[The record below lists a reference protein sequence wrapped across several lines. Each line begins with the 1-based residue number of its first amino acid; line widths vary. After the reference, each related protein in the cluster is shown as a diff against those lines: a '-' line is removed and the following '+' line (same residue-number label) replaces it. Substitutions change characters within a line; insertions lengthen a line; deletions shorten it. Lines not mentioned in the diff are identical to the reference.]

1 MNIIS
6 ISSGVSLFAMSLLA
20 TTSPDVDA
28 SNNRGLEIAIETEK
42 RDFGFGGYSVS
53 GIMMLKGPDGS
64 TGERKFKMYTMEV
77 SDDGDK
83 RLVNFLEP
91 RDLAGMVSLTYSH
104 GLKPDDQWIYMPALR
119 RTKRLAARDKS
130 GSFAGSELSFEDIGT
145 WEVKK
150 YTYNYIKDEILDGK
164 PAFVVEN
171 TPAYPYSSYK
181 MIKEWVDQEIYRPL
195 RLLYHDINGRPL
207 KEMRFYDYKKFSDKY
222 WRPMKMVMTNLK
234 TGAVSTILWSD
245 YQFDIDIK
253 ASDLNPAA
261 LRRWSR

>member
-1 MNIIS
+1 MKKLS
-6 ISSGVSLFAMSLLA
+6 ILYVMSLLVVISFTVLA
-20 TTSPDVDA
+20 G
-28 SNNRGLEIAIETEK
+28 NKRGLEIAIETQN
-42 RDFGFGGYSVS
+42 RDSGFGNYVVS
-53 GIMMLKGPDGS
+53 GVMKLEGAGGS

-77 SDDGDK
+77 PDDGDK

-150 YTYNYIKDEILDGK
+150 YTYKYIKDDLLGGRPVFI
-164 PAFVVEN
+164 VEN

-181 MIKEWVDQEIYRPL
+181 MIKEWVDQEIYHPL
-195 RLLYHDINGRPL
+195 RLLYHDINGKPI
-207 KEMRFYDYKKFSDKY
+207 KEMRFYNYKEFSEKY
-222 WRPMKMVMTNLK
+222 WRPMKMVMTNLN
-234 TGAVSTILWSD
+234 TGAISTIIWSD
-245 YQFDIDIK
+245 YQFDT
-253 ASDLNPAA
+253 DLKEADFNPSA
-261 LRRWSR
+261 LRRWSK